1 MNGQYGPAGKATP
14 EHLLPITNETR
25 ISTVKSASLYCK
37 PIRDPGIR
45 LLVSTHSSHSPAPW
59 SQMLLSAVSDLRAWA
74 AEDTA
79 MELDDAVLDDLRRL
93 FQAAAMLEA
102 QLTSS
107 GPDSLHDQMNS
118 LAAIRGYAE
127 MLQEDI
133 DPDAAELTDKL
144 AHLLQAVHAAH
155 SGADSQ
161 PAPQGRSIAAEPG
174 FILAVDDLQENRELV
189 ARYLSRS
196 GHLVVTAASGAEAL
210 QTLAETDVDV
220 VLLDLMMPD
229 MDGREVL
236 RRIKEH
242 PDWRATPVI
251 VISGSQDMDGI
262 IACIEAGA
270 DDYLFKPFNPV
281 LLQAR
286 IKAGIERKRWHDREE
301 QYRQQLERN
310 EKFIRA
316 TFGRYLSDEI
326 VTEILERPEGLELGG
341 DLREVTIMMSDIRG
355 FTTLSEQLAP
365 QQVVAMLNRYLGAMT
380 DIIMANNG
388 TIDEFIGDAILTVFG
403 APQRRHDDADRA
415 VRCALAMQAAMAGIN
430 ADNRAAGLPEL
441 ATGIALNTGSVIAG
455 NIGSERRSKY
465 GFVGHP
471 MNVTSRIEDHC
482 LGGEILISDS
492 TACKLQG
499 QYTLSDRRELAI
511 RGIEQSVTVHRI
523 REVGHD

>member
-1 MNGQYGPAGKATP
+1 VSHDSTS
-14 EHLLPITNETR
+14 LPD
-25 ISTVKSASLYCK
+25 LW
-37 PIRDPGIR
+37 
-45 LLVSTHSSHSPAPW
+45 SHI
-59 SQMLLSAVSDLRAWA
+59 LRGAVTDLRALA
-74 AEDTA
+74 SGRGEHLPASA
-79 MELDDAVLDDLRRL
+79 MEDLQRI
-93 FQAAAMLEA
+93 F
-102 QLTSS
+102 
-107 GPDSLHDQMNS
+107 S
-118 LAAIRGYAE
+118 LAATLDQQLTAASNHHDLMNTITGIRGYAE

-133 DPDAAELTDKL
+133 GSQQPDL
-144 AHLLQAVHAAH
+144 
-155 SGADSQ
+155 ADSLARLLKATESAATGTVNRSAASR
-161 PAPQGRSIAAEPG
+161 APTVAAEPG
-174 FILAVDDLQENRELV
+174 FILAVDDLAENRELV

-210 QTLAETDVDV
+210 RALAESDVDV

-236 RRIKEH
+236 RRIKAN

-326 VTEILERPEGLELGG
+326 VTDILERPEGLELGG

-355 FTTLSEQLAP
+355 FTSLSEHLAP
-365 QQVVAMLNRYLGAMT
+365 AEVVAMLNRYLGAMT
-380 DIIMANNG
+380 DIIMAHNG
-388 TIDEFIGDAILTVFG
+388 TIDEFIGDAILAVFG
-403 APQRRHDDADRA
+403 APQRRDDDADRA
-415 VRCALAMQAAMAGIN
+415 VRCALAMQAAMDGIN
-430 ADNRAAGLPEL
+430 ADNTAAGLPAL
-441 ATGIALNTGSVIAG
+441 ATGIALNTGAVIAG

-482 LGGEILISDS
+482 LGGEILISES
-492 TACKLQG
+492 TVNKLTG
-499 QYTLSDRRELAI
+499 RYRLSNRRELDA
-511 RGIEQSVTVHRI
+511 RGLDQTVVVHRI
-523 REVGHD
+523 EEQTDG